1 MELWQIGDVIT
12 SSTWSSCAGPLMNNS
27 DSMCIGCGVDPV
39 IEVNDRKLCGNCF
52 LLGISVSLQPA
63 SSEALPPHSEESYR
77 VRELRSSLLTAIDE
91 IERLRSR
98 LDELV
103 RENAS
108 LRRNDTAVYGR
119 EPGVDRR
126 PQD

>member
-1 MELWQIGDVIT
+1 MKNT
-12 SSTWSSCAGPLMNNS
+12 

-63 SSEALPPHSEESYR
+63 SSELPPQGIPDESYR

-108 LRRNDTAVYGR
+108 LRRNEAAVLRR
-119 EPGVDRR
+119 EPGLDRR
-126 PQD
+126 PED

>member
-1 MELWQIGDVIT
+1 MELSQVGDVIT
-12 SSTWSSCAGPLMNNS
+12 NSTWSARAEAHMNNN

-52 LLGISVSLQPA
+52 LLGISVSLQPP
-63 SSEALPPHSEESYR
+63 SSDAQPGPSDESYR

-108 LRRNDTAVYGR
+108 LRRNDAAVFGR
-119 EPGVDRR
+119 EPGLDRR
-126 PQD
+126 PED

>member
-1 MELWQIGDVIT
+1 MELSQVGDVIT
-12 SSTWSSCAGPLMNNS
+12 NSTWSARAEAHMNNI
-27 DSMCIGCGVDPV
+27 DSMCIGCGIDPV

-52 LLGISVSLQPA
+52 LLGISVSLQPPTSDA
-63 SSEALPPHSEESYR
+63 QPGPSDESYR

-108 LRRNDTAVYGR
+108 LRRHDAPVFGR
-119 EPGVDRR
+119 EPGLDRR
-126 PQD
+126 PED

>member
-1 MELWQIGDVIT
+1 
-12 SSTWSSCAGPLMNNS
+12 MNNS
-27 DSMCIGCGVDPV
+27 ESMCIGCGVDPV

-52 LLGISVSLQPA
+52 LLGISVSLQPP
-63 SSEALPPHSEESYR
+63 SSDSSSAHSEESFR

-108 LRRNDTAVYGR
+108 LRRNDSAVFGR
-119 EPGVDRR
+119 EPGLDRR

>member
-1 MELWQIGDVIT
+1 
-12 SSTWSSCAGPLMNNS
+12 MNNT

-52 LLGISVSLQPA
+52 LLGISVSLKPA
-63 SSEALPPHSEESYR
+63 SSEPPPRQGSDESYR
-77 VRELRSSLLTAIDE
+77 IRELRASLLTAIEE
-91 IERLRSR
+91 IERLRGR

-108 LRRNDTAVYGR
+108 LRRDDTAVFR
-119 EPGVDRR
+119 RPPGLDRR
-126 PQD
+126 PED